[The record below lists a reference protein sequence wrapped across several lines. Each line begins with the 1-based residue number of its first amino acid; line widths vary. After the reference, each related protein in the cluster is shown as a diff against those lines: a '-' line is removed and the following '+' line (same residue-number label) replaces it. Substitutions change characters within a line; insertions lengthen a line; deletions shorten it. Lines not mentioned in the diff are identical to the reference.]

1 MIDRLTMRRSVFAT
15 LAATALLSTVACESS
30 TAPAST
36 LDTKAALADYRAMDS
51 VFASD
56 AWAAFRA
63 LGGRS
68 PLSADNAVAAI
79 STLPAFSPGAASAQS
94 ATMSTRA
101 FALDVMRRLSTAG
114 GDESALRET
123 VISSAHRGK
132 TFTYDAASDQYVVNT
147 TRTGAP
153 ANGTRFALYEVG
165 ANGKPIVAQEIGY
178 ADLLDEGVTTD
189 AAVALHLL
197 TVVRGRTSLDYRL
210 RVVPQ
215 GTGGTIDVS
224 GFVLGEQG
232 ERLEFTIG
240 VVGTTTAG
248 TSTVSV
254 EFDLGMAQR
263 EFEVWGNVRGAD
275 GSDDGTVE
283 LSARHGDHTLR
294 VDMEGAA
301 GTLDGTIDLDGTRFV
316 TVTGSKANP
325 TLRNALDQP
334 LSGPELLLMLE
345 IVDATDDVFDLVQ
358 DLLKPVDNLL
368 VLGWIL

>member
-1 MIDRLTMRRSVFAT
+1 MTHHVHIRRSLRAAI
-15 LAATALLSTVACESS
+15 AATALLSTAACESA
-30 TAPAST
+30 TGPDDT
-36 LDTKAALADYRAMDS
+36 LDAKAALADYRAMDS

-68 PLSADNAVAAI
+68 PMSADNAVAAI
-79 STLPAFSPGAASAQS
+79 MTLPELSRGASPAGSS
-94 ATMSTRA
+94 RA
-101 FALDVMRRLSTAG
+101 FALALFRR
-114 GDESALRET
+114 ESRLGVSASSLRET

-132 TFTYDAASDQYVVNT
+132 IFTYDAASDQYVVNT